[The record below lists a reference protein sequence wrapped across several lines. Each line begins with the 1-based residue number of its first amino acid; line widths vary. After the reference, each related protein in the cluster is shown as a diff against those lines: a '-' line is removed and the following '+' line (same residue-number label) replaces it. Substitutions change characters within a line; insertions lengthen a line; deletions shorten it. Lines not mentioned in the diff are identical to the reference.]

1 MKLWNYIKLHLQKH
15 PEQTVS
21 ENTASMS
28 FEDMTVWAEEFSK
41 KLCGIECCAIL
52 CSSEM
57 AASMALLACF
67 VAEVTAVPLSM
78 RYGEAHCNKILDTIS
93 PDGIIMDTNGEITVY
108 KIKDC
113 QYIAPPEH
121 PALIMCTSGTTG
133 KPKGAMLSEKNV
145 MTNVSD
151 ISEYFQMD
159 ASDTILIARP
169 LYHCAVLTG
178 EFLTAI
184 VRGANIRFYSEQFN
198 PTRMLELIKEYKITA
213 FCGTPTL
220 LSMMARFHRGS
231 AAQTLKHICI
241 SGECMSAEVGLKIN
255 AAFSSCSIYH
265 IYGLTEA
272 CPRVSYLPP
281 EHFKDYP
288 DFVGIPLRSVSVKIL
303 NREGQP
309 CGKNEDG
316 LLYVKGDNVMLGYY
330 RDEKRTS
337 AVLKD
342 GWFSTGDIALMN
354 DAGFL
359 KIKGRSDD
367 LIIKAGMNIYPAE
380 IESALRRDPRV
391 KEVFAYG
398 FQTPL
403 GTQIGMKLV
412 GDFSTVEEARELCAA
427 ILPYYQI
434 PSHIELLVE
443 LPKNGSGKII
453 RRSAINTM

>member
-1 MKLWNYIKLHLQKH
+1 MKLWNYIKQHLQKH

-28 FEDMTVWAEEFSK
+28 FEDMTVWADEFSK

-67 VAEVTAVPLSM
+67 AAEVTAVPLSM

-93 PDGIIMDTNGEITVY
+93 PDGIIMDANGELTVY

-121 PALIMCTSGTTG
+121 LALIMCTSGTTG

-198 PTRMLELIKEYKITA
+198 PTRMLELIKEHKITA

-220 LSMMARFHRGS
+220 LSIMARFNRGT

-241 SGECMSAEVGLKIN
+241 SGECMSREVGVKIGKS
-255 AAFSSCSIYH
+255 FPTCSIYH

-281 EHFKDYP
+281 EFFSDHPDY
-288 DFVGIPLRSVSVKIL
+288 VGIPLRSVSVKIINQANKL
-303 NREGQP
+303 CQP
-309 CGKNEDG
+309 NEEG
-316 LLYVKGDNVMLGYY
+316 LLFVKGGNVMLGYY
-330 RDEKRTS
+330 REPEKTA

-342 GWFSTGDIALMN
+342 GWLCTGDIAFIN
-354 DAGFL
+354 DAGFI
-359 KIKGRSDD
+359 KIKGRNDD
-367 LIIKAGMNIYPAE
+367 LIIKSGMNVYPAE
-380 IESALRRDPRV
+380 IEGVLKQDPRV
-391 KEVFAYG
+391 KEVLVYG
-398 FQTPL
+398 YRDSI

-412 GDFSTVEEARELCAA
+412 GDFSSTEEVKQLCIKVLPSFQVPAA
-427 ILPYYQI
+427 I
-434 PSHIELLVE
+434 ELIMDE
-443 LPKNGSGKII
+443 LPKNSSGKII
-453 RRSAINTM
+453 RRNPV

>member
-1 MKLWNYIKLHLQKH
+1 MKLWNYIKQHMQKH
-15 PEQTVS
+15 PEQTIS

-67 VAEVTAVPLSM
+67 AAEVTAIPLSM

-93 PDGIIMDTNGEITVY
+93 PDGIIIDTNGELTVY
-108 KIKDC
+108 KLKDS
-113 QYIAPPEH
+113 QYITPPEH

-133 KPKGAMLSEKNV
+133 KPKGAMLSEKNI

-198 PTRMLELIKEYKITA
+198 PTRMLELIKEYKITT

-220 LSMMARFHRGS
+220 LSIMARFNRGT

-241 SGECMSAEVGLKIN
+241 SGECMSREVGVKIGKS
-255 AAFSSCSIYH
+255 FPTCRIYH

-281 EHFKDYP
+281 EFFSDHP
-288 DFVGIPLRSVSVKIL
+288 DCVGIPLRSVSVKIINQANEL
-303 NREGQP
+303 CQP
-309 CGKNEDG
+309 NEEG
-316 LLYVKGDNVMLGYY
+316 LLFVKGDNVMLGYY
-330 RDEKRTS
+330 REPEKTS

-342 GWFSTGDIALMN
+342 GWLCTGDIALIN
-354 DAGFL
+354 DAGFI
-359 KIKGRSDD
+359 KIKGRNDD
-367 LIIKAGMNIYPAE
+367 LIIKSGMNVYPAE
-380 IESALRRDPRV
+380 IEGVLKQDPRV
-391 KEVFAYG
+391 KEVLVYG
-398 FQTPL
+398 YRDSV

-412 GDFSTVEEARELCAA
+412 GDFSSTEEVKQLCMKV
-427 ILPYYQI
+427 LPSFQV
-434 PSHIELLVE
+434 PATIELMDE

-453 RRSAINTM
+453 RRNSV

>member
-1 MKLWNYIKLHLQKH
+1 MKLWNYIKQHLQKH

-21 ENTASMS
+21 ENAASMS
-28 FEDMTVWAEEFSK
+28 FEDMAIWAEEFAK
-41 KLCGIECCAIL
+41 KLYGIDCCAIL

-67 VAEVTAVPLSM
+67 AAEVTAVPLSM
-78 RYGEAHCNKILDTIS
+78 RYGETHCNKILDTIS

-108 KIKDC
+108 KLKDS

-133 KPKGAMLSEKNV
+133 KPKGAMLSEKNI

-159 ASDTILIARP
+159 TSDTILIARP

-198 PTRMLELIKEYKITA
+198 PTRMLELIKEYKITT

-220 LSMMARFHRGS
+220 LSIMARFNRGT

-241 SGECMSAEVGLKIN
+241 SGECMSAEGGMKISKS
-255 AAFSSCSIYH
+255 FPTCRIYH

-281 EHFKDYP
+281 EFFSERP
-288 DFVGIPLRSVSVKIL
+288 DCVGIPLRSVSVKII
-303 NREGQP
+303 NQA
-309 CGKNEDG
+309 NELCQANEEG
-316 LLYVKGDNVMLGYY
+316 LLFVKGDNVMLGYY
-330 RDEKRTS
+330 REPKKT
-337 AVLKD
+337 ATVLKD
-342 GWFSTGDIALMN
+342 GWLCTGDIALIN
-354 DAGFL
+354 DAGFI
-359 KIKGRSDD
+359 KIKGRNDD
-367 LIIKAGMNIYPAE
+367 LIIKSGMNVYPAE
-380 IESALRRDPRV
+380 IEGVLKQDSRV
-391 KEVFAYG
+391 KEVLVYG
-398 FQTPL
+398 YRDSI

-412 GDFSTVEEARELCAA
+412 GDFSSTEEVKQLCMKV
-427 ILPYYQI
+427 LPSFQI
-434 PSHIELLVE
+434 PTAIELMDE

-453 RRSAINTM
+453 RRNLL